1 MVFCTLLSSGQGKSS
16 GGAAVLMGR
25 AAVEQ
30 AALGGASWCVGPPS
44 AGSFRPARPTQNLPR
59 NT

>member
-1 MVFCTLLSSGQGKSS
+1 
-16 GGAAVLMGR
+16 MGR

-30 AALGGASWCVGPPS
+30 APLGGTSRYVGPPS
-44 AGSFRPARPTQNLPR
+44 AGSFRPARPTQDLPR